1 MSGSD
6 LFTGT
11 LDILILRTLEH
22 APRHGYGIGRALRD
36 ASDGVLS
43 VEEGAL
49 YPALHRLEDRGLLD
63 AEWGRT
69 ETGRRA
75 KFYRLTPEGVAH
87 LEREAARWSE
97 FSGAVSSILGTA
109 GLRGGQE

>member
-11 LDILILRTLEH
+11 LDILILRML
-22 APRHGYGIGRALRD
+22 AADPMHGYAIGRAIRQGSEGILD
-36 ASDGVLS
+36 VD
-43 VEEGAL
+43 EGAL
-49 YPALHRLEDRGLLD
+49 YPALHRLQRKALLE

-69 ETGRRA
+69 DTGRRA
-75 KFYRLTPEGVAH
+75 KFYSLTPEGAAH

-97 FSGAVSSILGTA
+97 FSGAVAAILD
-109 GLRGGQE
+109 RPS

>member
-11 LDILILRTLEH
+11 LDILILRTL
-22 APRHGYGIGRALRD
+22 AGGSLHGYAIGRAIRD
-36 ASDGVLS
+36 GSEGVLA

-49 YPALHRLEDRGLLD
+49 YPALHRLQGRGLLE

-69 ETGRRA
+69 DTGRRA
-75 KFYRLTPEGVAH
+75 KFYRLTEAGTAH
-87 LEREAARWSE
+87 LEAEAARWTE
-97 FSGAVSSILGTA
+97 FSGAVSAILRPDA
-109 GLRGGQE
+109 G